1 MGWVRGECRARHK
14 VGRSGDAGAP
24 QLALL
29 TSRPGRPGLPWSPP
43 SPFSPF
49 WPCGTDR
56 QMSPASP
63 PLGSFA
69 PSVPLGS
76 SSPTLQ
82 YHLLTS
88 QRCCPLSPAPL
99 PHIPTSPQQNPQGP
113 HGLCMCPTPRRH
125 PQLPAPLSPC
135 CAQMSLTHILTF
147 CPSAPATP
155 GSPCVGQRGQCERDS
170 RAHISPR
177 MCVQILTSSRS
188 PSPTHPLSTLPL
200 LTPRPLGA
208 LGTEVDRRGWG

>member
-1 MGWVRGECRARHK
+1 MLVPHSWHYSHHDLGGPACPGVPRHPSHPSGPVGQTGRCHQHHLHWAVLPPLCRW
-14 VGRSGDAGAP
+14 AP
-24 QLALL
+24 HPHVCNII
-29 TSRPGRPGLPWSPP
+29 SSPP
-43 SPFSPF
+43 S
-49 WPCGTDR
+49 
-56 QMSPASP
+56 AAA
-63 PLGSFA
+63 L
-69 PSVPLGS
+69 
-76 SSPTLQ
+76 
-82 YHLLTS
+82 
-88 QRCCPLSPAPL
+88 CPQD
-99 PHIPTSPQQNPQGP
+99 HCPTSPQQNSRGP
-113 HGLCMCPTPRRH
+113 HGLCMCPTPHRH

-155 GSPCVGQRGQCERDS
+155 GSPCVGQRGQCEQDS

-208 LGTEVDRRGWG
+208 LGTEGDRRGWG